1 MEKRFLVPDREQ
13 ISNIEVMLSQIL
25 NEVRQRKNLPYME
38 IEKRIEYIEMKVDNL
53 LRHPQEITETTNHD
67 R

>member
-25 NEVRQRKNLPYME
+25 NEVRQRRNLPYME
-38 IEKRIEYIEMKVDNL
+38 IEKRIQVIEMKVDKL
-53 LRHPQEITETTNHD
+53 LRYPKEITDTTNYD

>member
-1 MEKRFLVPDREQ
+1 MEKRFLIPDREQ

-25 NEVRQRKNLPYME
+25 NEVRQRRNLPYME
-38 IEKRIEYIEMKVDNL
+38 IEKRIQVIEMKVDKL
-53 LRHPQEITETTNHD
+53 LRYPKEITDTTNYD